1 MSDHHKTDATDRFQA
16 NRTDVHLHL
25 HGVEAMFAPF
35 IHLLERIFHKLERI
49 ETMSGTLAEQ
59 LAAAQAATT
68 AALDAVATDVTEIS
82 ADVDRLLAGM
92 TTGTTITQQMV
103 DDANSIATRVA
114 GIKTS
119 LDDVNAKG
127 GTPPTP

>member
-1 MSDHHKTDATDRFQA
+1 
-16 NRTDVHLHL
+16 
-25 HGVEAMFAPF
+25 
-35 IHLLERIFHKLERI
+35 
-49 ETMSGTLAEQ
+49 MSGTLAEQ

>member
-1 MSDHHKTDATDRFQA
+1 
-16 NRTDVHLHL
+16 
-25 HGVEAMFAPF
+25 
-35 IHLLERIFHKLERI
+35 
-49 ETMSGTLAEQ
+49 MSGTLAEQ

-92 TTGTTITQQMV
+92 TPGTTITQQMV
-103 DDANSIATRVA
+103 DDANSISTRVA

-119 LDDVNAKG
+119 LDDVNTKG
-127 GTPPTP
+127 GTPPP

>member
-1 MSDHHKTDATDRFQA
+1 
-16 NRTDVHLHL
+16 
-25 HGVEAMFAPF
+25 MFAPF

-68 AALDAVATDVTEIS
+68 ASLDAISTDVTEIS

-92 TTGTTITQQMV
+92 TPGTTITQEMV
-103 DDANSIATRVA
+103 DAANAIAARVT

-119 LDDVNAKG
+119 LDDVNAKVPA
-127 GTPPTP
+127 PPAP